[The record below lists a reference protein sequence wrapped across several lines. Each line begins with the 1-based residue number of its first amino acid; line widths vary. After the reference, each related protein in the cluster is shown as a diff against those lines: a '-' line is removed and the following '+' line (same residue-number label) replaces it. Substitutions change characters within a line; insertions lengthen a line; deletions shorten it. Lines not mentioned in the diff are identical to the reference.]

1 MPYRYL
7 EEIATAD
14 VAFEAWGGSL
24 EEMFVAAADAL
35 TNVMVADLSSIAPIQ
50 AIPVDLEHEAVDL
63 LLFNFLEELVYL
75 KDARRLLLRIS
86 QPTILHTASTFAL
99 HAVARGEEIDPQR
112 HHLIVDVK
120 AVTLHRFE
128 VIQHHDS
135 WQATVILDI

>member
-14 VAFEAWGGSL
+14 VAFEAWGGSQ
-24 EEMFVAAADAL
+24 EEMFAAAADAL
-35 TNVMVADLSSIAPIQ
+35 ANVMVADLSSIAPAQ
-50 AIPVDLEHEAVDL
+50 EIPISLEHEAVDL
-63 LLFNFLEELVYL
+63 LLFNFLQELIYL

-86 QPTILHTASTFAL
+86 HTAILRTTSAFAL
-99 HAVARGEEIDPQR
+99 HAVARGEKIDPQR

-128 VIQHHDS
+128 VAHRDGG
-135 WQATVILDI
+135 WRATVILDI